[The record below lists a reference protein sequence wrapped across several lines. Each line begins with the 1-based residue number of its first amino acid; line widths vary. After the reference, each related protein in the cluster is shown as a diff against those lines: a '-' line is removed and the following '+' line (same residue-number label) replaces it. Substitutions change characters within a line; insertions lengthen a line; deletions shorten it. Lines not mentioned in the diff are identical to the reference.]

1 MSAAPE
7 SQRLSA
13 IGAFGTNDSICCFA
27 QENLMA
33 RTHLPLNALRAFE
46 SSARHLSFTL
56 AAAELNVTQAAVS
69 QQVRGLEARLG
80 VALFRRLP
88 RGLALTDEGHALL
101 PVLEESFG
109 RMEAVVQ
116 QFDNGHFFEVLTVGV
131 VGTFAVGWLLPRLR
145 EFQHDCPFVD
155 LRLMTHNNVV
165 DLAGEGLDCAIR
177 FGDGNWPGLKSEH
190 LMAAPLAVLC
200 APAVAARINRPKD
213 LAQQTLLRSYR
224 AEDWPAWFAAAGAA
238 CPPIRGPVFDS
249 SRLMVEAAMQGAGVA
264 LAPASMFERE
274 LDEGR
279 LVRPLATEVM
289 TGSYWLVRLKS
300 RKPSAAME
308 AFRRWLGEKMGYIE
322 ASSITR

>member
-1 MSAAPE
+1 
-7 SQRLSA
+7 
-13 IGAFGTNDSICCFA
+13 
-27 QENLMA
+27 MA

-69 QQVRGLEARLG
+69 QQVRGLEGRLG

-88 RGLALTDEGHALL
+88 RGLALSDEGHALL
-101 PVLEESFG
+101 PVLAEAFG

-145 EFQHDCPFVD
+145 QFQQSCPFVD

-165 DLAGEGLDCAIR
+165 DLAGEGLDFAIR
-177 FGDGNWPGLKSEH
+177 FGDGSWPGLKAEH
-190 LMAAPLAVLC
+190 LMAAPLSVLC
-200 APAVAARINRPKD
+200 APALAARIARPKD

-224 AEDWPAWFAAAGAA
+224 AEDWPAWFAAAGVA
-238 CPPIRGPVFDS
+238 CPSIRGPVFDS

-264 LAPASMFERE
+264 LAPASMFARE

-300 RKPSAAME
+300 KKPSPAME
-308 AFRRWLGEKMGYIE
+308 AFRRWLLDYIE
-322 ASSITR
+322 SSSIAR